1 MYIDVSELLGSGNNY
16 GSYRALGNL
25 TIGIDHG
32 SSYKTYKRSLDLE
45 TAMHKTTYQ
54 VDDAEFTTTAF
65 CSFPG
70 DICVYNVA
78 SDKALPAITVQF
90 ENALV
95 AENTVNASCS
105 NRQARFTG
113 VTQLG
118 PPVGM
123 KFDAIA
129 RVTGGRIQTN
139 CKDGALTVTPAEGAK
154 SVTFV
159 IGAGTDF
166 DQKHGTAEYDYSFRG
181 EDPAAFV
188 EKATAEAAVRCYKD
202 IVSDHVADYKAL
214 FEAFKLDLPDTKGS
228 GEKETSDIISGY
240 SSEGTGD
247 PFVEALLF
255 DYSRYML
262 ITSSR
267 ENSLPANLQGRWTE
281 ENNPS
286 WSADYHANINLQMN
300 YWAADQTGLSKTQG
314 GLWKYMI
321 ENWAPRGSETAE
333 LLYGGKGWV
342 VHNEMNIFGHTAM
355 KGGTGW
361 ANCEVLKHCNTAFEA
376 Y

>member
-1 MYIDVSELLGSGNNY
+1 MGSGANY

-32 SSYKTYKRSLDLE
+32 GGSYKGYKRSLDLE
-45 TAMHKTTYQ
+45 TAMHKTSYE
-54 VDDAEFTTTAF
+54 VDDAEFTTTTF

-70 DICVYNVA
+70 DVCVYRID
-78 SDKALPAITVQF
+78 STKPLPDVTAGF
-90 ENALV
+90 ENTLV
-95 AENTVNASCS
+95 AVDTVNASCS
-105 NRQARFTG
+105 QRQARFTG

-129 RVTGGRIQTN
+129 RVVGGKAKTS
-139 CKDGALTVTPAEGAK
+139 CDDGVLTITPANGAK
-154 SVTFV
+154 SVTLV

-166 DQKHGTAEYDYSFRG
+166 DQSHGTAEYDYSFRG
-181 EDPAAFV
+181 EDPAALV
-188 EKATAEAAVRCYKD
+188 EEVTSAAAVKCYKD
-202 IVSDHVADYKAL
+202 IVSDHLADYKAL
-214 FEAFKLDLPDTKGS
+214 FGAFTLDLPDTKGS
-228 GEKETSDIISGY
+228 GDKETSEIVSGY
-240 SSEGTGD
+240 STDGNGD

-281 ENNPS
+281 ENNPA

-300 YWAADQTGLSKTQG
+300 YWAADQTGLAKTQIA
-314 GLWKYMI
+314 LWKYMA
-321 ENWAPRGSETAE
+321 ENWAPRGAETAE

-342 VHNEMNIFGHTAM
+342 VHNEMNIFGHTGM
-355 KGGTGW
+355 KDGTGW
-361 ANCEVLKHCNTAFEA
+361 ANCESKQTRLSL
-376 Y
+376 